1 MTTRYRAWRAVSPSD
16 GASTW
21 VIVDDDFELH
31 DGGCAFLTG
40 LRAADRSV
48 NTERVYAGRVAMFLS
63 WCATEGVDWTRPRL
77 DHMVGFKRWLVAEP
91 APTREGRP
99 RRRSTKSADAVLRT
113 VCEFLR
119 FGAHHE
125 LVDAALVD
133 RLFEPRFLKFLPA
146 GFEPGED
153 GQHRTVR
160 SRLLRFAVA
169 EEPFSFI
176 EPERVDDLVAAAGN
190 VRDRFLV
197 TLVAMTGLRI
207 GEALGLHRADMH
219 FLSDSRT
226 LGCKVVGPHLH
237 VRRRPD
243 NPNGALAKSRFSRS
257 VPVAEAAVSL
267 YADYAH
273 EAPRLPRGCRRL
285 ASRVHQPLPG
295 ALGRAASLPQ
305 RKGDVRPAGT
315 ADRARGAPPPLAPH
329 RRDHVASPGHPARHG
344 PGPARP
350 REPDLDAVV
359 LPSQR
364 GGQACR
370 GGAGRRVG
378 GGQAVSAMSEIA
390 ETISRLD
397 AALNLDAW
405 RAYLSASLAPVGTWR
420 PDEFDPERW
429 LFTGDPD
436 NPMTTTCRCRTLA
449 CPTVVNSRSFCGRC
463 REALAGSGLDEDE
476 FARTYQPT
484 LVVQR
489 LTGEPCVVVRD
500 GVRCKRRSISHRS
513 GLCQAHT
520 SRWINS
526 RDRLGVTLEEW
537 CSGVARP
544 LPAMPECVVAGCH
557 NDARRAEA
565 VCRGHFLA
573 WQAEQRRGGPV
584 EPAGVWA
591 PRQRPLLA
599 AHQFSL
605 DDLAPLPRIELL
617 YALQQR
623 DRQGHRLSPQA
634 VRGLVGAWG
643 DLDALVTTPTH
654 ELIARAGRS
663 AGYRTYA
670 GWVGRILG
678 LKLEAF
684 NGIVHTERDVWDCL
698 ALDLEIPR
706 PGVRPNQ
713 SVLDFTPITQ
723 RWLREAT
730 KAWVATVRP
739 ETWHVQRTIQ
749 AATLTSWALE
759 GRPGG
764 GHDETAL
771 RFADL
776 DAVFRSINA
785 AVTGDGRLYDARYR
799 RGLWASFHAVIDLG
813 RATDILDGLPGVFSR
828 HASHSIGHTDPD
840 EGYIGKAV
848 PETVIAQLDAHLDL
862 LGVDGNYGRIWSPA
876 DTNALFATAY
886 QVLRDTGRRPGEV
899 VSLRTEC
906 LERDGDDWALVYDNH
921 KKRRLRRRL
930 PITAATARIIQAW
943 QVRRGG
949 IDLPQCAEGWLF
961 PAARESSGAG
971 HLTTIRLSQALR
983 AWVDAIPE
991 LMSDV
996 PGPDGQ
1002 PQAFD
1007 RLAVYAYAFR
1017 HSYAQRHV
1025 MSRVVVDDTFAE
1037 SVIAG
1042 HKPVGI

>member
-1 MTTRYRAWRAVSPSD
+1 M
-16 GASTW
+16 
-21 VIVDDDFELH
+21 
-31 DGGCAFLTG
+31 
-40 LRAADRSV
+40 
-48 NTERVYAGRVAMFLS
+48 
-63 WCATEGVDWTRPRL
+63 
-77 DHMVGFKRWLVAEP
+77 
-91 APTREGRP
+91 
-99 RRRSTKSADAVLRT
+99 
-113 VCEFLR
+113 
-119 FGAHHE
+119 
-125 LVDAALVD
+125 
-133 RLFEPRFLKFLPA
+133 
-146 GFEPGED
+146 
-153 GQHRTVR
+153 
-160 SRLLRFAVA
+160 
-169 EEPFSFI
+169 
-176 EPERVDDLVAAAGN
+176 
-190 VRDRFLV
+190 
-197 TLVAMTGLRI
+197 
-207 GEALGLHRADMH
+207 
-219 FLSDSRT
+219 
-226 LGCKVVGPHLH
+226 
-237 VRRRPD
+237 
-243 NPNGALAKSRFSRS
+243 
-257 VPVAEAAVSL
+257 
-267 YADYAH
+267 
-273 EAPRLPRGCRRL
+273 
-285 ASRVHQPLPG
+285 
-295 ALGRAASLPQ
+295 
-305 RKGDVRPAGT
+305 
-315 ADRARGAPPPLAPH
+315 
-329 RRDHVASPGHPARHG
+329 
-344 PGPARP
+344 
-350 REPDLDAVV
+350 
-359 LPSQR
+359 
-364 GGQACR
+364 
-370 GGAGRRVG
+370 
-378 GGQAVSAMSEIA
+378 SAMSEIA

-436 NPMTTTCRCRTLA
+436 NPKTTTCRCRTLA

-557 NDARRAEA
+557 NDARRTEA

-591 PRQRPLLA
+591 TRQRPLLA

-828 HASHSIGHTDPD
+828 HASHSIGHTDPN
-840 EGYIGKAV
+840 EGHIGKAV

-1017 HSYAQRHV
+1017 HSYAQRHADAGV
-1025 MSRVVVDDTFAE
+1025 PVEILKELMDHRTMTVTQGYYTVSLRRKREAIKIMNRYVTDRAGVPAAASGSASSYQLRSVAVPFGNCIEPSNIKAGGKACPIRFQCAGCGFYRPDPSYLPAIEAHINSLRADRETAIAIDADDFVVRNLSDQADAYRQVAATMRDKLAALTDTERSEVEAASATLRKLRAGA
-1037 SVIAG
+1037 SV
-1042 HKPVGI
+1042 PVAFTKKAPR